1 MSSDLDPQLSPRY
14 TTPQK
19 CTNGCARW
27 DNLAADGNTANQN
40 ETNATWTGGQPPAN
54 AGNMCAMPAANGASS
69 QGPWCFCAGTN
80 DSSWGY
86 CQNRDAASSICK
98 SKPNGLNDL
107 YANIQ
112 NCTSN
117 IESQNINTFATTVN
131 KLSTDIQ
138 NLAMIVMDSFALGDS
153 IEGKAGFS
161 KLLDEVKQRNT
172 ELKNKKAS
180 LTNDVEKDDAI
191 ITRFNRDFSYYKDT
205 QPEQQGLK
213 KVNFIEDYTTVILLL
228 SYLFM
233 LLAAIY
239 AYSFVPV
246 FAGKKLLMGS
256 IGGIIVS
263 VFLYII
269 LYLFA

>member
-1 MSSDLDPQLSPRY
+1 MSTLDPQLSPNY
-14 TTPQK
+14 TTPTK
-19 CTNGCARW
+19 CINGCARW
-27 DNLAADGNTANQN
+27 DNLAADGNTRNQN
-40 ETNATWTGGQPPAN
+40 DVNAKWSGGQPPAN
-54 AGNMCAMPAANGASS
+54 AGNMCAMPVNDDAGS
-69 QGPWCFCAGTN
+69 QGPWCYCAGTN

-86 CQNRDAASSICK
+86 CQNRDSSASVCK

-112 NCTSN
+112 SCTSN
-117 IESQNINTFATTVN
+117 VEVTNINTFGTTIN
-131 KLSTDIQ
+131 NLNTDVQ

-180 LTNDVEKDDAI
+180 LTDQVEKDDAT

-205 QPEQQGLK
+205 QPEQQSSK
-213 KVNFIEDYTTVILLL
+213 KINFVEDYTTAILSLA
-228 SYLFM
+228 YLFM
-233 LLAAIY
+233 LIAAIY
-239 AYSFVPV
+239 AYSFVPA

-256 IGGIIVS
+256 IGGVIVS
-263 VFLYII
+263 VVLYII
-269 LYLFA
+269 VYLFA